1 MAEGCQMVVQS
12 KKYELLYIVF
22 LQIQTYLKD
31 FMVRVQTLGAG
42 SSAID
47 FTQLRH
53 RKSFGTK

>member
-12 KKYELLYIVF
+12 KKYELLYIMF

-47 FTQLRH
+47 FTQLGH
-53 RKSFGTK
+53 